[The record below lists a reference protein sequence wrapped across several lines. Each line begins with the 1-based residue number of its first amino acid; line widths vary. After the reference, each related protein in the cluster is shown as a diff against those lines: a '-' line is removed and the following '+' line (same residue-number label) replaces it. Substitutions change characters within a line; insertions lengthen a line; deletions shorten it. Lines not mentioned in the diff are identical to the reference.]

1 MGSPTFNCDCK
12 RTADVSC
19 IETGAF
25 HSEVIYVSITWVHVC
40 KNSCAVVFPHIP
52 NDTNWIYIILYVALE
67 NHIFKMG
74 GRFEPY
80 TPNGFVFIELI
91 WWYGIKWTWN
101 LQTSVAQCLHLVWHR
116 CNKGWMT
123 GSHTTCN
130 ASIFYTNWP
139 MTCILPV
146 PPHPP
151 LTAWPHLY

>member
-12 RTADVSC
+12 MIAGVSC
-19 IETGAF
+19 PETGAF
-25 HSEVIYVSITWVHVC
+25 YSEVIYVSITWDHVC
-40 KNSCAVVFPHIP
+40 KNSCAVVFTHIP
-52 NDTNWIYIILYVALE
+52 NDTNWIYIILYVAWE
-67 NHIFKMG
+67 NHIFNIS

-116 CNKGWMT
+116 CMKGWMT
-123 GSHTTCN
+123 GSLTTCN

-139 MTCILPV
+139 MTCSLPV